1 MIIYNLRIA
10 FRNILKNKGFNLV
23 NIFGLSIGMMATIFI
38 SVWILD
44 ELSYDQFHE
53 YADRIYR
60 IDWQSDNP
68 QTRTPHPMTYELV
81 GDMTE
86 VENAVSITPVW
97 GDGMTRPMRTVKQ
110 GDLQFEESGIYAADT
125 TFFEVFSFP
134 LLKGDPKTALK
145 DVGGLVIT
153 NEMAG
158 KYFGDTDPMGKMLI
172 INFGMDIPFVITGVM
187 ENIPRN
193 SHFHFDFLISY
204 NTTKSHESGE
214 FYEWADFGHYNY
226 ILLSKNVSPDQLEK
240 KLFDWVGRYREWP
253 EGAEEEYKNGTI
265 GFKLQPL
272 TAIHLHSNI
281 RWELENNGNIIY
293 VYIFISLAI
302 FIVLIACINFM
313 NLSTARAAKRAVE
326 IGLKKVVGANR
337 SQLILQFYLES
348 FMASFIAMIIG
359 IIIFESLT
367 PIFTTLTGKVFYLN
381 YQDPINLLVLLL
393 FVIICTLL
401 AGTYPAIVLSRFKPT
416 NILKGIKVS
425 TRTPV
430 NFRNILVIFQFAIS
444 TFLIIGTLVIS
455 SQLRYLK
462 NQKLGLMSEQV
473 LAIPIKDTLIQASY
487 RSVKTELL
495 KNNEILSISAVSN
508 LPGKNFNQNPIQWK
522 GDDDHLNVSELS
534 VDHDFF
540 KTLGIQ
546 IKNGRSFSLDM
557 ESDEEFAF
565 ILNQE
570 AADYF
575 DWNSAI
581 EQEVIWHDDE
591 IERNGKVI
599 GVVENFHFQSLHKNI
614 EPLIIHL
621 MPDVFNYFLVKISPS
636 NVSESIAYLKESYES
651 LDPNNDFTYF
661 FLDDE
666 FASLYQSEERIETIF
681 SHFTLLSIFIS
692 CLGLFGLSAY
702 DAERRTKE
710 IGIRKVNGATIVN
723 IVGLLSRDISRWV
736 IIAFLIASP
745 FGYFIMQNW
754 LKNFAYQTS
763 ISFWSF
769 LLAGSMVVLIGLIAV
784 SYQAIKAALRNP
796 IESLRYE

>member
-1 MIIYNLRIA
+1 MIIYNLKIT

-81 GDMTE
+81 QDMTE

-134 LLKGDPKTALK
+134 LLRGDPKTALK
-145 DVGGLVIT
+145 DVGGLVIS

-204 NTTKSHESGE
+204 NSTKSQESGE
-214 FYEWADFGHYNY
+214 FYEWSDFGHYNY

-240 KLFDWVGRYREWP
+240 KLFDWVGQYREWT

-265 GFKLQPL
+265 GFKLQPV

-381 YQDPINLLVLLL
+381 YQDPINLFVLLL

-462 NQKLGLMSEQV
+462 NQKLGIMSEQV
-473 LAIPIKDTLIQASY
+473 MAIPIKDTLIQVSY

-546 IKNGRSFSLDM
+546 IKDGRSFSLDM

-736 IIAFLIASP
+736 VIAFLIASP

-784 SYQAIKAALRNP
+784 SYQAIKAAMRNP

>member
-1 MIIYNLRIA
+1 MIIYNLKIT

-81 GDMTE
+81 QDMTE

-134 LLKGDPKTALK
+134 LLRGDPKTALK
-145 DVGGLVIT
+145 DVGGLVIS

-204 NTTKSHESGE
+204 NSTKSQESGE
-214 FYEWADFGHYNY
+214 FYEWSDFGHYNY

-240 KLFDWVGRYREWP
+240 KLFDWVGQYREWT

-265 GFKLQPL
+265 GFKLQPV

-381 YQDPINLLVLLL
+381 YQDPINLFVLLL

-473 LAIPIKDTLIQASY
+473 LAIPIKDTLIQVSY

-546 IKNGRSFSLDM
+546 IKDGRSFSLDM

-565 ILNQE
+565 ILN
-570 AADYF
+570 
-575 DWNSAI
+575 
-581 EQEVIWHDDE
+581 
-591 IERNGKVI
+591 
-599 GVVENFHFQSLHKNI
+599 
-614 EPLIIHL
+614 
-621 MPDVFNYFLVKISPS
+621 
-636 NVSESIAYLKESYES
+636 
-651 LDPNNDFTYF
+651 
-661 FLDDE
+661 
-666 FASLYQSEERIETIF
+666 
-681 SHFTLLSIFIS
+681 
-692 CLGLFGLSAY
+692 
-702 DAERRTKE
+702 
-710 IGIRKVNGATIVN
+710 
-723 IVGLLSRDISRWV
+723 
-736 IIAFLIASP
+736 
-745 FGYFIMQNW
+745 
-754 LKNFAYQTS
+754 
-763 ISFWSF
+763 
-769 LLAGSMVVLIGLIAV
+769 
-784 SYQAIKAALRNP
+784 
-796 IESLRYE
+796 

>member
-1 MIIYNLRIA
+1 MIIYNLKIT

-81 GDMTE
+81 QDMTE

-134 LLKGDPKTALK
+134 LLRGDPKTALK
-145 DVGGLVIT
+145 DVGGLVIS

-204 NTTKSHESGE
+204 NSTKSQESGE
-214 FYEWADFGHYNY
+214 FYEWSDFGHYNY

-240 KLFDWVGRYREWP
+240 KLFDWVGQYREWT

-265 GFKLQPL
+265 GFKLQPV

-381 YQDPINLLVLLL
+381 YQDPINLFVLLL

-473 LAIPIKDTLIQASY
+473 LAIPIKDTLIQVSY

-546 IKNGRSFSLDM
+546 IKDGRSFSLDM

-736 IIAFLIASP
+736 VIAFLIASP

-784 SYQAIKAALRNP
+784 SYQAIKAAMRNP

>member
-1 MIIYNLRIA
+1 MIIYNLKIT

-97 GDGMTRPMRTVKQ
+97 GDGLTRPMRTVKQ

-134 LLKGDPKTALK
+134 LLRGDPKTALK

-204 NTTKSHESGE
+204 NSTKSQESGE
-214 FYEWADFGHYNY
+214 FYEWSDFGHYNY
-226 ILLSKNVSPDQLEK
+226 ILLSKNVSPDQFEK
-240 KLFDWVGRYREWP
+240 KLFDWVGQYREWP

-265 GFKLQPL
+265 GFKLQPV

-359 IIIFESLT
+359 VIIFESLT

-381 YQDPINLLVLLL
+381 YQDPINLFVLLL

-425 TRTPV
+425 ARTPV

-473 LAIPIKDTLIQASY
+473 LAIPIKDTLIQVSY

-546 IKNGRSFSLDM
+546 IKDGRSFSLDM

-599 GVVENFHFQSLHKNI
+599 GVVENFHFQSLHKSI

-636 NVSESIAYLKESYES
+636 NVSESIAYLKKSYES

-736 IIAFLIASP
+736 VIAFLIASP

-784 SYQAIKAALRNP
+784 SYQAIKAAMRNP

>member
-1 MIIYNLRIA
+1 MIIYNLKIT

-81 GDMTE
+81 RDMTE
-86 VENAVSITPVW
+86 VKNAVSITPVW
-97 GDGMTRPMRTVKQ
+97 GEGLTRPMRTVKQ
-110 GDLQFEESGIYAADT
+110 GDLQYEESGIYAADT

-134 LLKGDPKTALK
+134 LLRGDPKTALK
-145 DVGGLVIT
+145 DVGGLVIS

-204 NTTKSHESGE
+204 NSTKSQESGE
-214 FYEWADFGHYNY
+214 FYEWSDFGHYNY

-240 KLFDWVGRYREWP
+240 KLFDWVGQYREWT

-265 GFKLQPL
+265 GFKLQPV

-381 YQDPINLLVLLL
+381 YQDPINLFVLLL

-425 TRTPV
+425 ARTPV

-473 LAIPIKDTLIQASY
+473 LAIPIKDTLIQVSY

-546 IKNGRSFSLDM
+546 IKDGRSFSLDM

-636 NVSESIAYLKESYES
+636 NVSESIAYLKESYEG

-736 IIAFLIASP
+736 VIAFLIASP

-784 SYQAIKAALRNP
+784 SYQAIKAAMRNP

>member
-1 MIIYNLRIA
+1 
-10 FRNILKNKGFNLV
+10 
-23 NIFGLSIGMMATIFI
+23 
-38 SVWILD
+38 
-44 ELSYDQFHE
+44 
-53 YADRIYR
+53 
-60 IDWQSDNP
+60 
-68 QTRTPHPMTYELV
+68 
-81 GDMTE
+81 
-86 VENAVSITPVW
+86 
-97 GDGMTRPMRTVKQ
+97 
-110 GDLQFEESGIYAADT
+110 
-125 TFFEVFSFP
+125 
-134 LLKGDPKTALK
+134 
-145 DVGGLVIT
+145 
-153 NEMAG
+153 
-158 KYFGDTDPMGKMLI
+158 
-172 INFGMDIPFVITGVM
+172 
-187 ENIPRN
+187 
-193 SHFHFDFLISY
+193 
-204 NTTKSHESGE
+204 
-214 FYEWADFGHYNY
+214 
-226 ILLSKNVSPDQLEK
+226 
-240 KLFDWVGRYREWP
+240 
-253 EGAEEEYKNGTI
+253 
-265 GFKLQPL
+265 
-272 TAIHLHSNI
+272 
-281 RWELENNGNIIY
+281 
-293 VYIFISLAI
+293 
-302 FIVLIACINFM
+302 
-313 NLSTARAAKRAVE
+313 
-326 IGLKKVVGANR
+326 
-337 SQLILQFYLES
+337 
-348 FMASFIAMIIG
+348 
-359 IIIFESLT
+359 
-367 PIFTTLTGKVFYLN
+367 
-381 YQDPINLLVLLL
+381 
-393 FVIICTLL
+393 
-401 AGTYPAIVLSRFKPT
+401 
-416 NILKGIKVS
+416 LKGIKVS

-591 IERNGKVI
+591 VERNGKVI

>member
-1 MIIYNLRIA
+1 MIIYNLKIA

-38 SVWILD
+38 GLWILD

-60 IDWQSDNP
+60 IDWQSENP

-81 GDMTE
+81 RDMTE

-97 GDGMTRPMRTVKQ
+97 GDGLTRPMRTVKQ
-110 GDLQFEESGIYAADT
+110 GDLQYEESGIYAADT

-153 NEMAG
+153 KEMAG
-158 KYFGDTDPMGKMLI
+158 KYFGDSDPMGKMLI

-204 NTTKSHESGE
+204 NSTKSYESGE
-214 FYEWADFGHYNY
+214 FYEWSDFGHYNY
-226 ILLSKNVSPDQLEK
+226 ILLSKNVSPDHLEK
-240 KLFDWVGRYREWP
+240 KLFDWVGRYREWS
-253 EGAEEEYKNGTI
+253 EGAAEEYKNGTI
-265 GFKLQPL
+265 GFKLQPI

-281 RWELENNGNIIY
+281 RWELENNGNIMY

-348 FMASFIAMIIG
+348 FLASFIAMIIG

-381 YQDPINLLVLLL
+381 YQDPINLFVLLL

-401 AGTYPAIVLSRFKPT
+401 AGTYPAIILSRFKPA

-425 TRTPV
+425 SRTPV

-522 GDDDHLNVSELS
+522 GDDDQLSVSELS

-546 IKNGRSFSLDM
+546 IKDGRSFSLDM

-621 MPDVFNYFLVKISPS
+621 MPDVFNYFLVKISSS
-636 NVSESIAYLKESYES
+636 NVSESIAYLKESYEG

-666 FASLYQSEERIETIF
+666 FASLYKSEERIETIF
-681 SHFTLLSIFIS
+681 SYFTLLSIFIS

-723 IVGLLSRDISRWV
+723 IVSLLSRDITRWV

-763 ISFWSF
+763 ISIWSL

-784 SYQAIKAALRNP
+784 SFQAIKAAMRNP

>member
-38 SVWILD
+38 SLWILD

-240 KLFDWVGRYREWP
+240 KLFDWVGRYREWS

-522 GDDDHLNVSELS
+522 GDDVYLNVSELS

-591 IERNGKVI
+591 VERNGKVI

-723 IVGLLSRDISRWV
+723 IVSLLSRDITRWV

-763 ISFWSF
+763 ISFWFF
-769 LLAGSMVVLIGLIAV
+769 LQAGSMVVLIGLIAV
-784 SYQAIKAALRNP
+784 SYQAIKAAMKNP